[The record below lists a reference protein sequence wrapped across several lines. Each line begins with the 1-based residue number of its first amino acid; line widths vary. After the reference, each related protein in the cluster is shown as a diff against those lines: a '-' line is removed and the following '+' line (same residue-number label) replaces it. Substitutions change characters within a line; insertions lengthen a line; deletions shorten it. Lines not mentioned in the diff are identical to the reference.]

1 MKFKNLL
8 LVVFISA
15 ATAFG
20 SVWGYAKYEETKYAG
35 VQEEGK
41 LPVNYAS
48 FYGKQDAAD
57 NSMDFTAAAASA
69 TPAVVHIKIQT
80 KEKTVTN
87 PNGGDDDDPFSQ
99 LFGNP
104 FGGSPFG
111 NGPRTYRI
119 PSQRA
124 SGSGVLITDDG
135 YIITNNHVVQDADKI
150 TVTTS
155 NRKVYTAR
163 VIGTDPSSDLAVIK
177 IDAKGLP
184 YLVYGNSDNVKLGQW
199 VLAIGYPF
207 TLDVTV
213 TAGIISAKARDIGLG
228 RESGNA
234 PSSIVQSYLQTD
246 AAVNP
251 GNSGGALINT
261 NGELI
266 GINSAIASPTGAYSG
281 YSFAIPVNIV
291 KKVAA
296 DLIKYGA
303 VQRGYMGLSFMDLS
317 TAPDKVKAQY
327 NVKDRDYGLC
337 VTDVA
342 KDGAAAAAG
351 IKSGDIITKV
361 NGISVPT
368 SGDLSSVM
376 GDKKPGDKLTVTYL
390 RNGKE
395 TTTNMVLKNSLG
407 DLTAVT
413 AQDLANK
420 TLGATLTTLSQQEAN
435 QNGLRSGVKVTNI
448 RAGAFKN
455 AGVKEGF
462 IMTDANNTMLKTA
475 DQFNKI
481 VQSSDGSV
489 VVHGIYP
496 NSEHIYG
503 YRLDLSSSNS
513 NGDNNNTPD
522 DDDDGN

>member
-1 MKFKNLL
+1 M
-8 LVVFISA
+8 
-15 ATAFG
+15 
-20 SVWGYAKYEETKYAG
+20 
-35 VQEEGK
+35 
-41 LPVNYAS
+41 
-48 FYGKQDAAD
+48 
-57 NSMDFTAAAASA
+57 
-69 TPAVVHIKIQT
+69 
-80 KEKTVTN
+80 
-87 PNGGDDDDPFSQ
+87 
-99 LFGNP
+99 
-104 FGGSPFG
+104 
-111 NGPRTYRI
+111 
-119 PSQRA
+119 
-124 SGSGVLITDDG
+124 
-135 YIITNNHVVQDADKI
+135 
-150 TVTTS
+150 
-155 NRKVYTAR
+155 
-163 VIGTDPSSDLAVIK
+163 
-177 IDAKGLP
+177 
-184 YLVYGNSDNVKLGQW
+184 
-199 VLAIGYPF
+199 
-207 TLDVTV
+207 
-213 TAGIISAKARDIGLG
+213 
-228 RESGNA
+228 
-234 PSSIVQSYLQTD
+234 
-246 AAVNP
+246 
-251 GNSGGALINT
+251 INT

-317 TAPDKVKAQY
+317 TAPDKAKAQY

-390 RNGKE
+390 RSGKE
-395 TTTNMVLKNSLG
+395 TTTNMILKNSLG

-420 TLGATLTTLSQQEAN
+420 TCGATLTTLSQQEAN
-435 QNGLRSGVKVTNI
+435 QNGLRSGVKVTVI
-448 RAGAFKN
+448 RDGAFKN

-503 YRLDLSSSNS
+503 YRLDLSNSNS
-513 NGDNNNTPD
+513 NGDNNNTPG